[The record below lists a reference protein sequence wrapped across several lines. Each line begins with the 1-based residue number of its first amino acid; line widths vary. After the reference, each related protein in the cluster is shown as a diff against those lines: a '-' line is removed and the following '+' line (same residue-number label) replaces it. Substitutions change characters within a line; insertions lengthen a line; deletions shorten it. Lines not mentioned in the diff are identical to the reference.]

1 MNGLFANTSAA
12 DISNKIIE
20 VSQTEIKVTLVGFD
34 QKLLFLTLASTT
46 NIYLPNGD
54 VIDNLNETLLLHR
67 DVTYLIYTEYDHC
80 FGISAYDNK

>member
-12 DISNKIIE
+12 DISNKILE

-46 NIYLPNGD
+46 DIHLTNGD
-54 VIDNLNETLLLHR
+54 IIDHLNEILHR
-67 DVTYLIYTEYDHC
+67 DATYLIYTEYDHC
-80 FGISAYDNK
+80 LGISAYDNK

>member
-34 QKLLFLTLASTT
+34 QKLLFLTRASTT
-46 NIYLPNGD
+46 DIHLPNGD

-67 DVTYLIYTEYDHC
+67 DATYLIYT
-80 FGISAYDNK
+80 